1 MFEFVCEK
9 LVPGCTT
16 KERADTRDDAV
27 AKAERHMM
35 DHHDRMSGSDLRAEV
50 DIAVLRLTH

>member
-16 KERADTRDDAV
+16 KEQADTQDEAR
-27 AKAERHMM
+27 AKGERHMV

-50 DIAVLRLTH
+50 DIAVLRLSH